1 MKKIITGVIVLALI
15 LAAGFKMK
23 ANHDKI
29 NSTKNLNSG
38 ISSVVSVQT
47 YTVQSM
53 EINQALNLV
62 GTLSANSEVNIAA
75 EAQGKITTL
84 NVEAG
89 QVKGQG
95 SVIATIDSKLK
106 QLAVRSAKVALAKQ
120 KRDLARYE
128 NLVKGGSATQQ
139 QLDDA
144 RTAYENAIITL
155 EQAQKQLD
163 DATVKAPISGVITK
177 KLVDKGAFINV
188 GTAIASIVDISRLKL
203 KLSVSESNVY
213 KLKVGENAKITT
225 DIYPGVT
232 FDGKVS
238 FVSAKG
244 DESHNYDVEI
254 MVVNSSKNPLKAGTF
269 ANALIDQPAVGKKLY
284 IPREA
289 LQGSTREAKV
299 YVADNGKATLRDIV
313 VRDADNKYLEVQSG
327 LNEGDV
333 VVTSGQINLEN
344 GKAIKVMN

>member
-1 MKKIITGVIVLALI
+1 M
-15 LAAGFKMK
+15 
-23 ANHDKI
+23 
-29 NSTKNLNSG
+29 
-38 ISSVVSVQT
+38 
-47 YTVQSM
+47 
-53 EINQALNLV
+53 
-62 GTLSANSEVNIAA
+62 
-75 EAQGKITTL
+75 
-84 NVEAG
+84 
-89 QVKGQG
+89 
-95 SVIATIDSKLK
+95 
-106 QLAVRSAKVALAKQ
+106 
-120 KRDLARYE
+120 
-128 NLVKGGSATQQ
+128 
-139 QLDDA
+139 
-144 RTAYENAIITL
+144 
-155 EQAQKQLD
+155 
-163 DATVKAPISGVITK
+163 
-177 KLVDKGAFINV
+177 
-188 GTAIASIVDISRLKL
+188 VDISKLKL

-327 LNEGDV
+327 LSEGDV
-333 VVTSGQINLEN
+333 VVTAGQINLED
-344 GKAIKVMN
+344 GKAIKVAN